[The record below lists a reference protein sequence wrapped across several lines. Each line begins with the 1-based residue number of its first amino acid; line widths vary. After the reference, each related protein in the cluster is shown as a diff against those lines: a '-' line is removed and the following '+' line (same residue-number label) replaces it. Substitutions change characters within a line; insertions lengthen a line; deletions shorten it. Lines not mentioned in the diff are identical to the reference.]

1 MGEIIAI
8 GSNATIAKTEEFSSF
23 FIAFSGS
30 TQNFAYFQKKDQLH
44 SLNILEVLDPD
55 NCGYF
60 SAPKLLF

>member
-23 FIAFSGS
+23 FIAFSES

-44 SLNILEVLDPD
+44 SLNI
-55 NCGYF
+55 
-60 SAPKLLF
+60 S